1 MKKFIPL
8 MLFVIICPL
17 NVNAACSG
25 ANCCS
30 VSSGVTTLPA
40 GESCAILPDSYGI
53 TVYEKYLCTSAP
65 GAPTASSNADLSMC
79 SQTLSA
85 PTGSTVRITESST
98 GTFTEGTFT
107 RPPNGVYTHGV
118 VLIKNVFLLKF
129 ALELDTPWDGT
140 GGAASGTAGGNGVY
154 CATLNVN
161 KYEDEGLMMQ
171 CDSSP
176 LTAGELGAG
185 LSKFDT
191 VGGNPVFS
199 ASASNLNGTGASI
212 SGYLLNSDGNLASTT
227 TEVKAYERL
236 LGINTFAAPVVVTPE
251 TSGFDMAFGIN
262 QGATIWSEGDSE
274 DDGNSVENIGGGS
287 GPFQVIVTPTN
298 Y

>member
-1 MKKFIPL
+1 MKKIIPL
-8 MLFVIICPL
+8 LLFCIISPI
-17 NVNAACSG
+17 NAYSACSG
-25 ANCCS
+25 EDCCA
-30 VSSGVTTLPA
+30 VSSGVTTLPS
-40 GESCAILPDSYGI
+40 GSSCAILPDSYGI

-65 GAPTASSNADLSMC
+65 TAPTSSANADLSMC
-79 SQTLSA
+79 FQTLSA
-85 PTGSTVRITESST
+85 PAGSTVRITESST

-212 SGYLLNSDGNLASTT
+212 AGYLLNSDGNLASTT
-227 TEVKAYERL
+227 SEVKAYERL

-262 QGATIWSEGDSE
+262 QGATIWSEGDS
-274 DDGNSVENIGGGS
+274 DSNTVENIGGGS

-298 Y
+298 F

>member
-1 MKKFIPL
+1 MKKIIPL
-8 MLFVIICPL
+8 LLFCIISPIK
-17 NVNAACSG
+17 AYSACSG
-25 ANCCS
+25 ENCCA
-30 VSSGVTTLPA
+30 VSSGVTTLPS
-40 GESCAILPDSYGI
+40 GDSCAILPDSYGI
-53 TVYEKYLCTSAP
+53 TVYEKYLCTSEP
-65 GAPTASSNADLSMC
+65 TAPTSSANADLSMC
-79 SQTLSA
+79 FQTLSA
-85 PTGSTVRITESST
+85 PAGSTVRITESTT
-98 GTFTEGTFT
+98 GTFTNGTFT

-212 SGYLLNSDGNLASTT
+212 AGYLLNSDGNLASTT
-227 TEVKAYERL
+227 AEVKAYERL

-251 TSGFDMAFGIN
+251 TSGFDMSFGIN

-274 DDGNSVENIGGGS
+274 SPQNSVENIGGGS

>member
-1 MKKFIPL
+1 MKKIIPL
-8 MLFVIICPL
+8 LLFCIISPI
-17 NVNAACSG
+17 NAYSACSG
-25 ANCCS
+25 EDCCA
-30 VSSGVTTLPA
+30 VSSGVTTLPSA
-40 GESCAILPDSYGI
+40 SSCAILPDSYGI
-53 TVYEKYLCTSAP
+53 TVYEKYLCTSEP
-65 GAPTASSNADLSMC
+65 TAPTASSNADLSMC
-79 SQTLSA
+79 AQTLSA
-85 PTGSTVRITESST
+85 PAGSTVRITESST

-191 VGGNPVFS
+191 VGGSPVFS

-227 TEVKAYERL
+227 AEVKAYERL
-236 LGINTFAAPVVVTPE
+236 LGINTFAEPVVVTPE

-262 QGATIWSEGDSE
+262 QGATIWSEGDS
-274 DDGNSVENIGGGS
+274 DANTVENIGGGS

-298 Y
+298 F

>member
-1 MKKFIPL
+1 MKKIIPL
-8 MLFVIICPL
+8 LLLCIISPL
-17 NVNAACSG
+17 KSYAACSG

-30 VSSGVTTLPA
+30 VSSGVTTLPS
-40 GESCAILPDSYGI
+40 GDSCAILPDSYGI
-53 TVYEKYLCTSAP
+53 TVYEKYLCTSEP
-65 GAPTASSNADLSMC
+65 TAPTSSANADLSMC
-79 SQTLSA
+79 FQTLSA
-85 PTGSTVRITESST
+85 PTGSTVRITESET

-118 VLIKNVFLLKF
+118 VLIKNVFLLKY
-129 ALELDTPWDGT
+129 ALQLNTAWDGT

-176 LTAGELGAG
+176 VTAGELGAG

-199 ASASNLNGTGASI
+199 ASESNLNGTGASI
-212 SGYLLNSDGNLASTT
+212 AGYLLNSDGNLATT
-227 TEVKAYERL
+227 TSQVKAYERL
-236 LGINTFAAPVVVTPE
+236 LGINTFAAPVVVTPQ

-262 QGATIWSEGDSE
+262 QGATIWSEGDS
-274 DDGNSVENIGGGS
+274 DSNGTENIGGGS

-298 Y
+298 F

>member
-1 MKKFIPL
+1 MKKIIPL
-8 MLFVIICPL
+8 LLFCIISPIKAY
-17 NVNAACSG
+17 AACSG
-25 ANCCS
+25 EDCCA
-30 VSSGVTTLPA
+30 VSSGVTTLPS
-40 GESCAILPDSYGI
+40 GSSCAILPDSYGI
-53 TVYEKYLCTSAP
+53 TVYEKYLCTSEP
-65 GAPTASSNADLSMC
+65 TAPTSSANADLSMC
-79 SQTLSA
+79 FQTLSA
-85 PTGSTVRITESST
+85 PAGSTVRITESST
-98 GTFTEGTFT
+98 GTFTDGTFT

-191 VGGNPVFS
+191 VGGSPVFS

-236 LGINTFAAPVVVTPE
+236 LGINTFAEPVVVTPE

-262 QGATIWSEGDSE
+262 QGATIWSEGD
-274 DDGNSVENIGGGS
+274 DDANLVENIGGGS

-298 Y
+298 F

>member
-1 MKKFIPL
+1 MKKIIPL
-8 MLFVIICPL
+8 LLFCIISPIK
-17 NVNAACSG
+17 AYSACSG
-25 ANCCS
+25 EDCCA
-30 VSSGVTTLPA
+30 VSSGVTTLPSA
-40 GESCAILPDSYGI
+40 SSCAILPDSYGI

-65 GAPTASSNADLSMC
+65 TAPTSSANADLSMC
-79 SQTLSA
+79 VQTLSA
-85 PTGSTVRITESST
+85 PTGSTVRINESET
-98 GTFTEGTFT
+98 GTFTDGTFT

-185 LSKFDT
+185 LSSFGTD
-191 VGGNPVFS
+191 GLGNPEFT
-199 ASASNLNGTGASI
+199 AEATNLNNSGASI
-212 SGYLLNSDGNLASTT
+212 AGYLLASTGNLATSTA
-227 TEVKAYERL
+227 EVKAYERL

-262 QGATIWSEGDSE
+262 QGATIWSEGDS
-274 DDGNSVENIGGGS
+274 DANTVENIGGGS
-287 GPFQVIVTPTN
+287 GPFQVIITPTN
-298 Y
+298 F

>member
-1 MKKFIPL
+1 MKKIIPL
-8 MLFVIICPL
+8 LLFCIISPIK
-17 NVNAACSG
+17 AYSACSG
-25 ANCCS
+25 EDCCA
-30 VSSGVTTLPA
+30 VSSGVTTLPS
-40 GESCAILPDSYGI
+40 GSSCAILPDSYGI
-53 TVYEKYLCTSAP
+53 TVYEKYLCTSEP
-65 GAPTASSNADLSMC
+65 TAPTSSANADLSMC
-79 SQTLSA
+79 FQTLSA
-85 PTGSTVRITESST
+85 PAGSTVRITESST

-140 GGAASGTAGGNGVY
+140 GGAASEIAGGNGVY

-191 VGGNPVFS
+191 VGGSPVFS
-199 ASASNLNGTGASI
+199 ALASNLNGTGASI
-212 SGYLLNSDGNLASTT
+212 AGYLLNSDGNLASTT

-236 LGINTFAAPVVVTPE
+236 LGINTFAEPVVVTPE

-262 QGATIWSEGDSE
+262 QGATIWSEGDS
-274 DDGNSVENIGGGS
+274 DANTVENIGGGS

-298 Y
+298 F

>member
-1 MKKFIPL
+1 MKKIIPL
-8 MLFVIICPL
+8 LLFCIISPIKAY
-17 NVNAACSG
+17 AACSG
-25 ANCCS
+25 EECCA
-30 VSSGVTTLPA
+30 VSSGVTTLPS
-40 GESCAILPDSYGI
+40 GSSCAILPDSYGI
-53 TVYEKYLCTSAP
+53 TVYEKYLCTSEP
-65 GAPTASSNADLSMC
+65 TAPTTSSNADLSMC
-79 SQTLSA
+79 VQTLSA
-85 PTGSTVRITESST
+85 PGGSTVRITESST

-140 GGAASGTAGGNGVY
+140 GGAASATAGGNGVY

-191 VGGNPVFS
+191 VGGIPVFS

-212 SGYLLNSDGNLASTT
+212 AGYLLNSDGNLASST

-236 LGINTFAAPVVVTPE
+236 LGINTFAEPVVVTQQ

-274 DDGNSVENIGGGS
+274 SPQNSVENIGGGS

-298 Y
+298 F

>member
-1 MKKFIPL
+1 MKKIIPL
-8 MLFVIICPL
+8 LLFCIISPIK
-17 NVNAACSG
+17 AYSACSG
-25 ANCCS
+25 EDCCA
-30 VSSGVTTLPA
+30 VSSGVTTLPSA
-40 GESCAILPDSYGI
+40 SSCAILPDSYGI
-53 TVYEKYLCTSAP
+53 TVYEKYLCTSEP
-65 GAPTASSNADLSMC
+65 TAPTSSANADLSMC
-79 SQTLSA
+79 FQTLSA
-85 PTGSTVRITESST
+85 PAGSTVRITESTT
-98 GTFTEGTFT
+98 GTFTDGTFT

-176 LTAGELGAG
+176 VTAGELGAG

-199 ASASNLNGTGASI
+199 ASESNLNGTGASI
-212 SGYLLNSDGNLASTT
+212 AGYLLNSDGNLATT
-227 TEVKAYERL
+227 TSQVKAYERL
-236 LGINTFAAPVVVTPE
+236 LGINTFAAPVVVTPQ

-262 QGATIWSEGDSE
+262 QGATIWSEGDS
-274 DDGNSVENIGGGS
+274 DSNGTENIGGGS

-298 Y
+298 F